1 VLVGMALGN
10 FMGKLFAQTFLG
22 LEPDARLAF
31 GAEPVRGGAM
41 LHWEMRF

>member
-1 VLVGMALGN
+1 MALGN

-22 LEPDARLAF
+22 LEPGARLAF

-41 LHWEMRF
+41 LRWEARF